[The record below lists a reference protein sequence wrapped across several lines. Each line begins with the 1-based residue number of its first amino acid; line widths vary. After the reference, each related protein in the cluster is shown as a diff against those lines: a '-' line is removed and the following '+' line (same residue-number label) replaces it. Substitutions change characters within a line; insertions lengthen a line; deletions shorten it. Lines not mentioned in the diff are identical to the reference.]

1 MHGCQSRLI
10 PENMA
15 QNNQPRVLTV
25 AGSDCSGGAGIQ
37 ADIKTITVLGGYASS
52 AITALTAQNS
62 LGVREISTVPA
73 AFMAKQM
80 TAVLEDIGA
89 DVIKIGMLGAA
100 DVILA
105 VAAVLEK
112 YPDIPVVLDPLMV
125 ATSGDRLIGPEG
137 LETLK
142 THLIPKAELLTPNI
156 PEAETL
162 TGLSITCL
170 DDMKKAASE
179 LLKLGCRVVLVKGG
193 HLEGEQITDLLADQG
208 GDEIFT
214 GKRIKTRHS
223 HGTGCTL
230 SSAIAVF
237 LASGLPLKKAVA
249 LAREY
254 VVKAMVS
261 APRLGEGQ
269 GPLGHNFGRNLTN

>member
-1 MHGCQSRLI
+1 M
-10 PENMA
+10 PENK
-15 QNNQPRVLTV
+15 QPRVLTV
-25 AGSDCSGGAGIQ
+25 AGSDSSGGAGIQ

-52 AITALTAQNS
+52 AVTALTEQNTK
-62 LGVREISTVPA
+62 GVQEISTVPP
-73 AFMAKQM
+73 AFVAKQM

-89 DVIKIGMLGAA
+89 DAIKIGMLGAE

-112 YPDIPVVLDPLMV
+112 YPDIPVVLDPLIR
-125 ATSGDRLIGPEG
+125 ATSGDKLIGPEG
-137 LETLK
+137 LEALK
-142 THLIPKAELLTPNI
+142 KHLIPKAELLTPNI

-162 TGLSITCL
+162 TGLSITSL
-170 DDMKKAASE
+170 EDMKKAAPG
-179 LLKLGCRVVLVKGG
+179 LLKLGCRAVLLTGG
-193 HLEGEQITDLLADQG
+193 HLEGEEITDLLLDQKEE
-208 GDEIFT
+208 EIFT

-230 SSAIAVF
+230 SSAIALG
-237 LASGLPLKKAVA
+237 LASGAPLKKAVA

-254 VVKAMVS
+254 VLKALVS
-261 APRLGEGQ
+261 APGLGEGQ